1 MSNDGILF
9 ILQVAVASK
18 LVNRHRLTEESIVIL
33 SFYQE
38 QSSLISK
45 KLQQKGH
52 KNITV
57 LSVDCC
63 QGTSKVVY
71 MYCLGVNLFL
81 REKSNHSINKILSI
95 TYLFLAL

>member
-1 MSNDGILF
+1 MFNDGIF
-9 ILQVAVASK
+9 SILQVAVASK

-38 QSSLISK
+38 QSCLISK

-57 LSVDCC
+57 LTVDCC
-63 QGTSKVVY
+63 QGT
-71 MYCLGVNLFL
+71 
-81 REKSNHSINKILSI
+81 
-95 TYLFLAL
+95 

>member
-1 MSNDGILF
+1 MFNDGIF
-9 ILQVAVASK
+9 SILQVAVASK

-38 QSSLISK
+38 QSGLISK

-57 LSVDCC
+57 LTVDCC
-63 QGTSKVVY
+63 QGTWISCQSI
-71 MYCLGVNLFL
+71 MFMNCLGLNLFS
-81 REKSNHSINKILSI
+81 EKIVIKVLGIE
-95 TYLFLAL
+95 